1 MILDCRN
8 GVRGVLVDEN
18 GQRIPLACW
27 ADTDT
32 GEFEALRTADG
43 KTPLRGLDG
52 KPILYRG
59 RRPALRF
66 IAAQSA
72 PPPPRPASAA
82 PLEELRK
89 EVLKGR
95 TVRRLLVL
103 PGGPR
108 VECDEPKCHREA
120 RWQTADQ
127 VEVEP
132 EPGPNGELFSRKVI
146 TRRHVWCAWHYQA
159 PTTTDQRGVE
169 SETEIT
175 VRPS

>member
-72 PPPPRPASAA
+72 PPPPRPASAWIQR
-82 PLEELRK
+82 PVVRMLPISTTNITGLR
-89 EVLKGR
+89 
-95 TVRRLLVL
+95 
-103 PGGPR
+103 
-108 VECDEPKCHREA
+108 
-120 RWQTADQ
+120 
-127 VEVEP
+127 
-132 EPGPNGELFSRKVI
+132 I
-146 TRRHVWCAWHYQA
+146 
-159 PTTTDQRGVE
+159 
-169 SETEIT
+169 
-175 VRPS
+175 